1 MFEMEINL
9 GVLADSLKN
18 GYTWVVLFIA
28 ATSGIVGG
36 LAHKLTSPP
45 DDKTSLWVYVIVGGV
60 ASLAVLYILSPPDG
74 IKLIA
79 LSLAAGY
86 GGKAVLD
93 ALEARVKTALAQA
106 DAAQAK
112 ETGKKAIEAG
122 KKAVGMAKNLSQ
134 KSNALEKALADTKGQ
149 PKEAIL
155 KNFRDLLPTD
165 LHVFAAKSPD
175 SLTAELEDLANKM
188 DFLGE
193 SLGK

>member
-1 MFEMEINL
+1 MEINL